1 MTTDGGGV
9 VGENN
14 GDLALFGSLNE
25 AIGNAAGKGVQV
37 NQVGLFFVKDLT
49 EMVRCLGVAPAIQF
63 WKREGRR
70 YGKAFDRE
78 CLVLIVLIGYGGSG
92 DYNFY
97 TLLLQVGGEG
107 FYLDLGT
114 TN

>member
-1 MTTDGGGV
+1 MQRAACTGGAIKFARADLDTVLEEGASLTTDGGGV

-70 YGKAFDRE
+70 
-78 CLVLIVLIGYGGSG
+78 LTGS
-92 DYNFY
+92 
-97 TLLLQVGGEG
+97 VWC
-107 FYLDLGT
+107 
-114 TN
+114 